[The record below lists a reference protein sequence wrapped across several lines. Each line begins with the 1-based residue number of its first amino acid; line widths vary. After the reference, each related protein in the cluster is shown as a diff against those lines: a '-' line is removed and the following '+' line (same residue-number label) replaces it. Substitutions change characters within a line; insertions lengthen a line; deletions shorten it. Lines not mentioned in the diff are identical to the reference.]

1 MISYLEGKILH
12 KEPKFI
18 VLDVNGVGYK
28 VFGTEAMLNDGKIG
42 SPFGVWT
49 YLAVRE
55 NALDLY
61 GFKER
66 DALNFFELLITISG
80 IGPRTAL
87 GVLNVAAVKTIKQAV
102 SSGDISYL
110 TKVSGIGK
118 KIAEK
123 IILEL
128 RDKFEAEDFTGTEAG
143 FKGEADVI
151 EALKS
156 LGYAEREARDA
167 LKKVLHGEKGAKGEK
182 SGNSDKGE
190 KNEIGELSTGEKV
203 KRALKILSVESG
215 GK

>member
-1 MISYLEGKILH
+1 MISYLEGKVRH
-12 KEPKFI
+12 KDTKFI
-18 VLDVNGVGYK
+18 ILDVNGVGYK
-28 VFGTEAMLNDGKIG
+28 VFSTESMLNEAKSG
-42 SPFGVWT
+42 SLLGVWT

-61 GFKER
+61 GFKEKESL
-66 DALNFFELLITISG
+66 DFFEFLITISG

-87 GVLNVAAVKTIKQAV
+87 GVLNVAKVLTIKQAV

-128 RDKFEAEDFTGTEAG
+128 RDKFEGEDFSGGEAG
-143 FKGEADVI
+143 FKGESDAI

-156 LGYAEREARDA
+156 LGYAEREAREA
-167 LKKVLHGEKGAKGEK
+167 LKKVRGEGKGE
-182 SGNSDKGE
+182 
-190 KNEIGELSTGEKV
+190 LTTGEKV
-203 KRALKILSVESG
+203 KRALKILGTENSG
-215 GK
+215 K

>member
-1 MISYLEGKILH
+1 MIAYLEGKVRH
-12 KEPKFI
+12 KDTKFI

-28 VFGTEAMLNDGKIG
+28 VFGTESMINEAKMDAVL
-42 SPFGVWT
+42 GVWT
-49 YLAVRE
+49 HLAVRE
-55 NALDLY
+55 DALDLY
-61 GFKER
+61 GFKEK
-66 DALNFFELLITISG
+66 DSLNFFQLLITISG

-128 RDKFEAEDFTGTEAG
+128 RDKFEAEDLGDSVGG
-143 FKGEADVI
+143 FKGEADAI

-156 LGYAEREARDA
+156 LGYAEREARDV
-167 LKKVLHGEKGAKGEK
+167 LKKVPRTDKDGGA
-182 SGNSDKGE
+182 
-190 KNEIGELSTGEKV
+190 ELSTGEKV
-203 KRALKILSVESG
+203 KRALKILSAENNN
-215 GK
+215 K